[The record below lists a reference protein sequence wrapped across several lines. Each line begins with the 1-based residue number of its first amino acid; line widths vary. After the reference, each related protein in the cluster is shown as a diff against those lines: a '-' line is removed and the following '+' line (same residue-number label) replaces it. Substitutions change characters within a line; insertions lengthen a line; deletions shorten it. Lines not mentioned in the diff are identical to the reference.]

1 MYSTCYQYNVIQDIL
16 LVYIISIYIQVDQI
30 WQLKPDL
37 FVAQQEQEIG
47 CCCIDIQQYSTN
59 NIEIYGI
66 IGIDQKLIDKWSCE
80 N

>member
-37 FVAQQEQEIG
+37 FVAQ
-47 CCCIDIQQYSTN
+47 
-59 NIEIYGI
+59 
-66 IGIDQKLIDKWSCE
+66 
-80 N
+80 

>member
-47 CCCIDIQQYSTN
+47 IVGIENCCIDILIIYA
-59 NIEIYGI
+59 NIY
-66 IGIDQKLIDKWSCE
+66 
-80 N
+80 